1 MRPGTASATFEDTL
15 AGHLHVT
22 RATGAVAGP
31 RLRHASTNTGKQN
44 KVYITWVITRLQTQ
58 GNKTRCTSL
67 GLSRVCKHRATQQ
80 GVHHLGYHASTNTGQ
95 QNKVYITWVITR
107 LQTQGNKTRCTSLGL
122 SRVYKHRA
130 TKQSVHHL
138 GYHASTNTGQQNKV
152 YITWLSRVYKHRA
165 TKQGVHHF
173 YKTGAAGRSVAG
185 RRTRHRQVGVLF
197 IHCCCFLN

>member
-31 RLRHASTNTGKQN
+31 RLRHASTNTGK
-44 KVYITWVITRLQTQ
+44 
-58 GNKTRCTSL
+58 
-67 GLSRVCKHRATQQ
+67 
-80 GVHHLGYHASTNTGQ
+80 